1 MPLFY
6 TIMSEYI
13 LIIVIYFFLFV
24 FCVSQTCYCCKQIC
38 CEIELED
45 KLPEV
50 IAVERTESMESVN
63 VVIEITENNIVY
75 G

>member
-1 MPLFY
+1 MTLFIF
-6 TIMSEYI
+6 IMSEYM

-24 FCVSQTCYCCKQIC
+24 FCLSQLCYCCKQLC

-45 KLPEV
+45 KLPEAT
-50 IAVERTESMESVN
+50 AVERTESMESVN
-63 VVIEITENNIVY
+63 VVIEITENNIAY